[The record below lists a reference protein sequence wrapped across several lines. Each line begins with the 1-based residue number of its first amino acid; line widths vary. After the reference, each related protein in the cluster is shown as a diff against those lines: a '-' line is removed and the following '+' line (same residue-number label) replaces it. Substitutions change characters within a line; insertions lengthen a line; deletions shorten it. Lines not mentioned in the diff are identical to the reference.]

1 MWGGGGGCGRLREG
15 KGREIEGVGGVRV
28 WERSSSNVSA
38 TRKKEG
44 KGRRK
49 GRLREGKGD

>member
-1 MWGGGGGCGRLREG
+1 MREG